1 MNPSDLHLNCNKC
14 VYFLEPKLSPVRPL
28 LTPGYF
34 QKTLVGVKLPTEIS
48 DDDWPNEGNNVV
60 NGDDNLEGA
69 SSNTQSK
76 AGLYDMKKMP
86 RGVCII
92 INNTFEKREGQSPV
106 QTPRGQILTQRKG
119 TNYDRERL
127 KTLFEWL
134 NFQVV
139 VKSDLTAEGM
149 RNVFREVASAS
160 LDSEENSEVQNTL
173 LDSDC
178 FVFSIL
184 SHGYKGGVYGA
195 DGQLLATSDIMEY
208 LGGNRCKHLRK
219 KPKLGFI
226 QACRGNKDIAVIQR
240 DSPMSV
246 AKSPTE
252 DMEPPDI
259 FQNQVAE
266 TESVTPLA
274 ALTDIL
280 IYDATARGE
289 IADSFFYLVDKR
301 WGAF

>member
-1 MNPSDLHLNCNKC
+1 MCTF
-14 VYFLEPKLSPVRPL
+14 FLEPKLPPVRPL
-28 LTPGYF
+28 FTPGDF
-34 QKTLVGVKLPTEIS
+34 QKTLVNVNVPTEIS
-48 DDDWPNEGNNVV
+48 DDDWAEEENNVV
-60 NGDDNLEGA
+60 NRDDNLQGA

-76 AGLYDMKKMP
+76 AGSYDMKKKP

-92 INNTFEKREGQSPV
+92 INNTFEEREGQSPAH
-106 QTPRGQILTQRKG
+106 TLHGEILTERKG
-119 TNYDRERL
+119 SNYDRDRL

-149 RNVFREVASAS
+149 RNVFREVANAS
-160 LDSEENSEVQNTL
+160 LDSDDNSEVRNAL

-195 DGQLLATSDIMEY
+195 DGQRLSTSNIMEY

-226 QACRGNKDIAVIQR
+226 QACRGVKDIAVIQR

-259 FQNQVAE
+259 FQNQAAE
-266 TESVTPLA
+266 TESVTPSA

-289 IADSFFYLVDKR
+289 IAFSCWQFFFFFLEVIED
-301 WGAF
+301 GVLF